1 MTSTLAIVISIWS
14 WIEDFG
20 AVDIGEGGGDGTP
33 AESNGPGGNGEF
45 RINRIRMT
53 EYFIINNDE

>member
-20 AVDIGEGGGDGTP
+20 AVDIGGGGGGRY
-33 AESNGPGGNGEF
+33 ASSNGPGGNGEF